1 MATSCPSAISRAA
14 SAIASGP
21 CVTTRVCTITGG
33 GYSSR
38 STRATFE
45 RPAMTYSPPVEEQR
59 FLLRHVVR
67 IDELAGHNA
76 FAEATPDLVDAI
88 VAGAGEFAAGEFA
101 PLNRTGD
108 QVGAKWSPDG
118 VTLPPGF
125 KQAYRAYVEGG
136 WGTLAGPTEYGGQG
150 LPLTLATVV
159 MEDLGSANMAF
170 SLVMMLTPGAVEAL
184 RHHGSE
190 ALRQAWLPK
199 LITGEWTGTMN
210 LTEPQAGSDV
220 GALKTRAAPDGDGTY
235 RIRGQ
240 KIFITFGE
248 HDLADNIV
256 HLVLAR
262 LPDAPQGTRGISLF
276 LVPKILPDGTRNDLR
291 CVSIEHKLGIHA
303 SPTCVMSYGDD
314 EGAVG
319 WLIGEENKGMA
330 AMFTM
335 MNNARLNV
343 GLQGVSIAERAT
355 QQAVAFARERI
366 QGTREGRPARIIEF
380 PDVRRMLLRM
390 KALTQAARA
399 LAYYTA
405 GQTDRAG
412 LGDDAARARADLLT
426 PLLKAYGTDVGV
438 EVTSLG
444 IQVHGGMGYVEE
456 TGAAQYY
463 RDARIAP
470 IYEGTNGI
478 QAADLVGRKLG
489 LEGGAVMARLIAD
502 MRAGAKEDARLG
514 ALVDACEAVAERLAA
529 ASTDDRLAASY
540 PFLTMLS
547 VAVAGWLMAA
557 EFTAAEQE
565 SEGDPLFL
573 EMKKAAARF
582 YLEQVVPEAT
592 GLKAAAMAPA
602 EILYSVSEEAFAA

>member
-1 MATSCPSAISRAA
+1 
-14 SAIASGP
+14 
-21 CVTTRVCTITGG
+21 
-33 GYSSR
+33 
-38 STRATFE
+38 
-45 RPAMTYSPPVEEQR
+45 MTYFPPVEEQR

-101 PLNRTGD
+101 PLNRIGD
-108 QVGAKWSPDG
+108 QVGAKWTPDG

-125 KQAYRAYVEGG
+125 REAYRAYVDGG
-136 WGTLAGPTEYGGQG
+136 WGTLAGPVEQGGQG
-150 LPLTLATVV
+150 LPLSLATVV

-190 ALRQAWLPK
+190 ELKRTWLPK

-220 GALKTRAAPDGDGTY
+220 GALKTRADPGANGTY
-235 RIRGQ
+235 RLRGQ

-248 HDLADNIV
+248 HDLTDNIV

-262 LPDAPQGTRGISLF
+262 LPDAPAGTRGISLF
-276 LVPKILPDGTRNDLR
+276 LVPKVLPDGSRNDLR

-314 EGAVG
+314 GGAIG
-319 WLIGEENKGMA
+319 WLIGEENRGMA

-355 QQAVAFARERI
+355 QQAVAFARERV
-366 QGTREGRPARIIEF
+366 QGSREGRPARIIEH

-390 KALTQAARA
+390 KALSQAARA

-412 LGDDAARARADLLT
+412 LGDEAAAARADLLT
-426 PLLKAYGTDVGV
+426 PLVKAYGTDVGV
-438 EVTSLG
+438 EVTSLAV
-444 IQVHGGMGYVEE
+444 QVHGGMGYVEE
-456 TGAAQYY
+456 TGAAQHY
-463 RDARIAP
+463 RDARISP

-478 QAADLVGRKLG
+478 QAADLVGRKIG
-489 LEGGAVMARLIAD
+489 LEGGEVLERLIAE
-502 MRAGAKEDARLG
+502 MRTE
-514 ALVDACEAVAERLAA
+514 AA
-529 ASTDDRLAASY
+529 AETRLQYLISDCETAGWSIFGSEMDDRLSASY

-547 VAVAGWLMAA
+547 VAVSGWLLARQL
-557 EFTAAEQE
+557 TAL
-565 SEGDPLFL
+565 EGWDGDQTFA
-573 EMKKAAARF
+573 EMKRSAVRF
-582 YLEQVVPEAT
+582 YLDQVVPEAQ
-592 GLKAAAMAPA
+592 GLFAAAMSRADALYGAP
-602 EILYSVSEEAFAA
+602 EEAFAQ

>member
-1 MATSCPSAISRAA
+1 
-14 SAIASGP
+14 
-21 CVTTRVCTITGG
+21 
-33 GYSSR
+33 
-38 STRATFE
+38 
-45 RPAMTYSPPVEEQR
+45 MTYSPPIEEQK

-125 KQAYRAYVEGG
+125 RDAYRAYVEGG
-136 WGTLAGPTEYGGQG
+136 WGTLAGPAEYGGQG

-159 MEDLGSANMAF
+159 MEDLGSANMGF

-190 ALRQAWLPK
+190 ELKRAWLPK

-210 LTEPQAGSDV
+210 LTESQAGSDV
-220 GALKTRAAPDGDGTY
+220 GALKTRAEPAEDGAY

-276 LVPKILPDGTRNDLR
+276 LVPKILPDGSRNDLR

-314 EGAVG
+314 GGAVG

-355 QQAVAFARERI
+355 QQAVAFARERV
-366 QGTREGRPARIIEF
+366 QGAREGRPARIIEY

-412 LGDDAARARADLLT
+412 LGDDGARARADLLT

-444 IQVHGGMGYVEE
+444 VQVHGGMGYVEE
-456 TGAAQYY
+456 TGAAQHY
-463 RDARIAP
+463 RDARISP

-478 QAADLVGRKLG
+478 QAADLVGRKIG
-489 LEGGAVMARLIAD
+489 LEGGEVLKRLLAD
-502 MRAGAKEDARLG
+502 IRTEAADEPALLRL
-514 ALVDACEAVAERLAA
+514 AEACEKVADRLLRAEA
-529 ASTDDRLAASY
+529 DDRLAASY
-540 PFLTMLS
+540 PFLNMLATT
-547 VAVAGWLMAA
+547 VGGWLMSRQAA
-557 EFTAAEQE
+557 SLDGAEVDPDFAA
-565 SEGDPLFL
+565 
-573 EMKKAAARF
+573 MKSAAARF
-582 YLEQVVPEAT
+582 YLDQIVPEAR
-592 GLKAAAMAPA
+592 GLEGAAMAPA
-602 EILYSVSEEAFAA
+602 ASLYSVSEEAFAA